1 MNPSRIALLFV
12 STAWTAALLPTVTS
26 LAQTVESTAPPT
38 KVEDGTLRRPAHFD
52 GYLDASYTAAGQAEF
67 RNVKPGKSDAYSLGL
82 GAGSHI
88 PLDEHWF
95 IPVEFRSQNLAL
107 NQLNGIPIP
116 DQIHTLYLG
125 AGVGYR
131 MNHEWQ
137 FATRIGPTLYKVDD
151 IGGNDIG
158 ISGSLTATWN
168 YRPGLRLVFGLLVSP
183 DSDIN
188 VLPVV
193 GVDWAINDRYDL
205 RLMLPKPRLTYKLD
219 ERWSLHLGADL
230 TMATFRTSD
239 DLGNTVHLTQYN
251 DALGTYRD
259 IRIGGGIRYQ
269 FTSTIGLEVETGYS
283 VYRQI
288 EYTRID
294 ESLKFDPAPYFRLGV
309 SARF

>member
-1 MNPSRIALLFV
+1 
-12 STAWTAALLPTVTS
+12 
-26 LAQTVESTAPPT
+26 
-38 KVEDGTLRRPAHFD
+38 
-52 GYLDASYTAAGQAEF
+52 
-67 RNVKPGKSDAYSLGL
+67 
-82 GAGSHI
+82 
-88 PLDEHWF
+88 
-95 IPVEFRSQNLAL
+95 FRSQNLAL